1 MRKVSSYED
10 VFINIGCQSFSIL
23 LLTVHMEYYKPA
35 GPILATFMEIL
46 MLTLRTITSL
56 LLQTNCYL
64 LVDEPSKEA
73 VLIDA
78 PDGITDQ
85 VARELDKYQAR
96 LTHIVLTH
104 GHFDHT
110 MDSPI
115 LKARFGSDIWMHE
128 ADWQFAIEPE
138 SQGIPFF
145 YLGVEVDSFTPD
157 HVLDTTQRI
166 SIGNTEYEI
175 ITTPGH
181 TPGGICLYSASENR
195 LFTGDTL
202 FAGTWGR
209 TDYAG
214 GDETEMAKSLRQ
226 LGKMAPSTQFFP
238 GHGQSSTI
246 CDEQW
251 LSSV

>member
-35 GPILATFMEIL
+35 GPFLATFMEIL

-64 LVDEPSKEA
+64 LVDELSKEA

-78 PDGITDQ
+78 PDGIADQ
-85 VARELDKYQAR
+85 VTRELERHQAT
-96 LTHIVLTH
+96 LTHVVLTH

-115 LKARFGSDIWMHE
+115 LKARFGADIWLHE
-128 ADWQFAIEPE
+128 ADWQFATHPE
-138 SQGIPFF
+138 SQDIPFC
-145 YLGVEVDSFTPD
+145 YLGIEVDSFTPD
-157 HVLDTTQRI
+157 RTLDTTQLI
-166 SIGNTEYEI
+166 SIGNTEYKI
-175 ITTPGH
+175 ISTPGH
-181 TPGGICLYSASENR
+181 TPGGICLYSAAENR

-214 GDETEMAKSLRQ
+214 GDDIEIAKSLRQ
-226 LGKMAPSTQFFP
+226 LNTIIPSTQFFP
-238 GHGQSSTI
+238 GHGRSSHI
-246 CDEQW
+246 KDELW